1 MSELLNNDEERI
13 KPAFL
18 TDNNTGVKYELD
30 FCRESVMWAESKG
43 FDLEKVAKFPV
54 TGIEE
59 LFYYSFRKNHRNV
72 PREKTNKLLHEG
84 GGLPEMALER
94 LILLYQQAQTSNNI
108 QTAEEAEKNG
118 RQTWEM

>member
-1 MSELLNNDEERI
+1 MSELLNNAEERI

-18 TDNNTGVKYELD
+18 TDNDTGVKYELD
-30 FCRESVMWAESKG
+30 FCRESVMWAESRG
-43 FDLEKVAKFPV
+43 FDLEKIAKFPV

-84 GGLPEMALER
+84 GGLPEKALER

-108 QTAEEAEKNG
+108 QTTEEAEKNG